1 MTRNGVTDEQYRKLH
16 RRTREVERRI
26 EEGTLPFDVS
36 MERLQRV
43 IEDEDEDRPVPE
55 DRDWTVTVYY
65 EKPIEELLLGIT
77 KTYRV
82 EHVSMYLK
90 REYFP
95 CQKGIASAVLDLKF
109 VDFKRPVPMP
119 ELAARLER
127 YRYRPLTVH
136 EMVAWSNKYNAL
148 QHYYPVWAPGSLHR
162 DPSHQVF
169 APWVVHGAN
178 SWIFDLMAI
187 GPFAQRRHLVAHA

>member
-55 DRDWTVTVYY
+55 DRHWTVTVEYA
-65 EKPIEELLLGIT
+65 KPIEELIRGIT

-82 EHVSMYLK
+82 EHVSMYLTGK
-90 REYFP
+90 YFP
-95 CQKGIASAVLDLKF
+95 CRPGIASATLDLKF
-109 VDFKRPVPMP
+109 VDFKRPVPLR
-119 ELAARLER
+119 ETAERLAR
-127 YRYRPLTVH
+127 YRYRPVTVH
-136 EMVAWSNKYNAL
+136 EMVAFSERYNSL
-148 QHYYPVWAPGSLHR
+148 VHYYPLVALGSPYR
-162 DPSHQVF
+162 DPSHQMF
-169 APWVVHGAN
+169 APWIFHGAN
-178 SWIFDLMAI
+178 SWCFDLAAI
-187 GPFAQRRHLVAHA
+187 GPFALGRYLVAHA